1 MNIIIFAFYAFVVL
15 YSVILHE
22 LSHGLMAQS
31 MGDPTAKYAGRLTLN
46 PFKHLDLFGSIL
58 LPLLTYYTGGFIFGY
73 AKPVPYN
80 PLNLSDQKYGPAKVA
95 AAGPLSNIL
104 LAVLFGLV
112 LRFSPSVAGNLIL
125 ADFLKFIVNINLMLA
140 IFNLIPIQPLDGHWL
155 LFTFLP
161 KRYIELKYFLARYGI
176 FILLIFILFF
186 SRYLMPL
193 RDFLFRVIVGT

>member
-1 MNIIIFAFYAFVVL
+1 
-15 YSVILHE
+15 
-22 LSHGLMAQS
+22 
-31 MGDPTAKYAGRLTLN
+31 
-46 PFKHLDLFGSIL
+46 
-58 LPLLTYYTGGFIFGY
+58 
-73 AKPVPYN
+73 
-80 PLNLSDQKYGPAKVA
+80 
-95 AAGPLSNIL
+95 
-104 LAVLFGLV
+104 
-112 LRFSPSVAGNLIL
+112 
-125 ADFLKFIVNINLMLA
+125 MLA